1 MTANSNV
8 FNAFLTTPA
17 SITQK
22 ALQAAVD
29 IEERARKEQAQ
40 LNKDFY
46 YGKQEQ
52 TLTLMNED
60 VDPVVINLTKPI
72 MDKRCRLLYSR
83 PLRRDFTGPA
93 ESIAHVQAV
102 YADNNIDSLLQQA
115 DLLSELTGSVLI
127 HPYLDET
134 AMSGYRLRI
143 YDGTQFSALGA
154 DGDANTADAISLVRV
169 VDRVTDG
176 SRLGQDGS
184 IKSERILA
192 QQIWTR
198 EAVVFYEGSSLMQS
212 TENPLGFLPF
222 LNIHGEMVHDEFIGY
237 APAVNV
243 RKLNSHINQ
252 LMTHLSHTIKMQAGT
267 PIALT
272 GFQNGE
278 SITMHPGRALNLP
291 SNATASVLDLNP
303 KINETLDAIRY
314 LEDRLFATSNV
325 PKITIE
331 GGDGDKTHISG
342 TQLLVRWYPLIT
354 VFNQKAVNFKNYELG
369 LANLICAV
377 AGLPPIE
384 NVEVQFPEET
394 ITPSISDVQQL
405 DQELRLGLTTPI
417 DELQKRN
424 PLYTDQEAEVEW
436 RTNMEINSILDPKDT
451 TNGSANTTQIQ

>member
-1 MTANSNV
+1 MTANSNI
-8 FNAFLTTPA
+8 FNAYLTTPA

-29 IEERARKEQAQ
+29 IEERSRKEQAQ
-40 LNKDFY
+40 LNKDYY

-60 VDPVVINLTKPI
+60 VDPVVVNLTKPI

-83 PLRRDFTGPA
+83 PLHRTFTGPA
-93 ESIAHVQAV
+93 ESVAHIQAV
-102 YADNNIDSLLQQA
+102 YADNSIDSILQQA

-127 HPYLDET
+127 HPYIDDT
-134 AMSGYRLRI
+134 APSGYRLRI
-143 YDGTQFSALGA
+143 YDATQFSAVGN
-154 DGDANTADAISLVRV
+154 DGDPNTADAISLVRV
-169 VDRVTDG
+169 VDRVADG

-198 EAVVFYEGSSLMQS
+198 EAVVFYEGNMIKGS

-222 LNIHGEMVHDEFIGY
+222 VNIHGEEVHDEFIGY

-243 RKLNSHINQ
+243 RKLNHHINQ

-267 PIALT
+267 PIVMS
-272 GFQNGE
+272 GFKSGE
-278 SITMHPGRALNLP
+278 TVTLHPGRALNVP
-291 SNATASVLDLNP
+291 AGASASVLDLNP
-303 KINETLDAIRY
+303 KITETLETIKY

-342 TQLLVRWYPLIT
+342 TQLLVRWYPLINI
-354 VFNQKAVNFKNYELG
+354 FNQKAVNYRRYELA
-369 LANLICAV
+369 LANMICAV

-384 NVEVQFPEET
+384 MVEVDFPEET
-394 ITPSISDVQQL
+394 VTPSIMDPMQL
-405 DQELRLGLTTPI
+405 EQDLRLGLTTAI

-424 PLYTDQEAEVEW
+424 PLFTDEEAEIEW
-436 RTNMEINSILDPKDT
+436 RTNMDINSALYT
-451 TNGSANTTQIQ
+451 EGSTNGSTNPA

>member
-1 MTANSNV
+1 VTANSNI
-8 FNAFLTTPA
+8 FNAYLTTPA

-29 IEERARKEQAQ
+29 IEERSRKEQAQ

-52 TLTLMNED
+52 TLVMMNED
-60 VDPVVINLTKPI
+60 VDPLIINLTKPI

-83 PLRRDFTGPA
+83 PLHRTFNGPA
-93 ESIAHVQAV
+93 ESVAHVEAV
-102 YADNNIDSLLQQA
+102 YADNAIDSLLQQA

-127 HPYLDET
+127 HPYIDET
-134 AMSGYRLRI
+134 AESGYRLRI
-143 YDGTQFSALGA
+143 YDATQFSAVGN
-154 DGDANTADAISLVRV
+154 DGDPNTADAISLVRV

-198 EAVVFYEGSSLMQS
+198 EAVVFYEGNLLKGS

-222 LNIHGEMVHDEFIGY
+222 VNIHGEAVHDEFIGY

-243 RKLNSHINQ
+243 RKLNNQINQ
-252 LMTHLSHTIKMQAGT
+252 LMTHLAFTIKMQAGT
-267 PIALT
+267 PIAFS
-272 GFQNGE
+272 GYKSGE
-278 SITMHPGRALNLP
+278 SVTLHPGRAINLP
-291 SNATASVLDLNP
+291 AGATASVLNLDP
-303 KINETLDAIRY
+303 KINETLDAVKY

-342 TQLLVRWYPLIT
+342 AQLMVRWYPLIT
-354 VFNQKAVNFKNYELG
+354 VFNQKAVNFRRYELA

-377 AGLPPIE
+377 AGLPMIDS
-384 NVEVQFPEET
+384 VEIDYPEET
-394 ITPSISDVQQL
+394 VTPSISDPAQL
-405 DQELRLGLTTPI
+405 EQDLRFGLTNAI

-424 PLYTDQEAEVEW
+424 PLYTDMEAEVEW
-436 RTNMEINSILDPKDT
+436 RTNMELNSALYT
-451 TNGSANTTQIQ
+451 TETNNGSTNSTQI